1 MNFSISI
8 FKHLYS
14 YRNFVRCVLIVCF
27 TMLSL
32 IGIVNYVIDPLRMF
46 SHKNR
51 FNEKQLDF
59 DERQQKTNYLKFV
72 AIPQNIYFDSI
83 LLGSSRTTYINQNHF
98 EGLHVFNYAAN
109 SLSPYEYDKFIDY
122 FTKTINKEPKNIILG
137 IDFFGTAIE
146 KNQLFTQDNHLTK
159 TLEPLYKFKTL
170 LNLKL
175 AKYSIRNIKQS
186 SKSSKPYY
194 TRDNIKFLP
203 DSQNYKPKKR
213 QEIEK
218 HFFKFK
224 NYQFDEHLKDEYIK
238 LKNTYVNSHFII
250 YTSPVTCLQL
260 QEYEKNNYLEY
271 YFRWLQELVEVFGE
285 VHHFMYPN
293 SITNDVNNFFDAT
306 HMLPKTGDYIAQYI
320 TKHQKFR
327 DFGITLTKDNIEQFI
342 TDYPKYSKI
351 CTVNE

>member
-1 MNFSISI
+1 
-8 FKHLYS
+8 
-14 YRNFVRCVLIVCF
+14 
-27 TMLSL
+27 MLSL
-32 IGIVNYVIDPLRMF
+32 IGILNYVIDPLRMF
-46 SHKNR
+46 SHKNK

-72 AIPQNIYFDSI
+72 AVPQNIYFDSI

-98 EGLHVFNYAAN
+98 EGLHVFNYAVN
-109 SLSPYEYDKFIDY
+109 GMSSYEYNKFINY
-122 FTKTINKEPKNIILG
+122 FYKIRKEEPKNIIIG
-137 IDFFGTAIE
+137 MDFFNTAVE
-146 KNQLFTQDNHLTK
+146 KNKLFNQENYLKTSENEGYRWK
-159 TLEPLYKFKTL
+159 TLF
-170 LNLKL
+170 NIKL
-175 AKYSIRNIKQS
+175 TEYSIRNIKQS
-186 SKSSKPYY
+186 YKPSKPFY
-194 TRDNIKFLP
+194 TRSNIKYIP
-203 DSQNYKPKKR
+203 NTPNYQPKNIIQIKSNL
-213 QEIEK
+213 I
-218 HFFKFK
+218 KFK

-306 HMLPKTGDYIAQYI
+306 HMLPETGDYIAQYI